1 MVAGK
6 LDMNR
11 QPHVIQSYS
20 VPIPQY
26 DQYHTHDA
34 AVYSLWMHFVDF
46 CMANNESSM
55 NMYNMPTATT
65 TDTAPCYCAPNEPV
79 NSYTNQSRLQ
89 IFQFFA
95 SCHGCT
101 VSPDEVLH
109 ASSRNMPINARHVH
123 IPRVARTTTA
133 PVTSIPPP
141 VMFKAPPLQ
150 DPITSSHHHLYSQ
163 SGAHT
168 RMSELYDQQQ
178 QQGRGGASI
187 PSSFAAAGDQTSR
200 HSPGGNYPSRVPY
213 NQDTSAIAMH
223 AHYTQHQQQNSN
235 NMGRFSPQPTAATA
249 SSAQY
254 THRRNSSSSPS
265 PVTATIERSPQLA
278 DHALNPTA
286 AVFTSTSYNTMKLS
300 QYQDT
305 NTSNTSHSRSPP
317 TSMSV
322 LNSIPQSNDTQ
333 HQQQTVRPDFL
344 LETSDPWA
352 ADSCYS
358 GGITDDERDSGS
370 SFNSD
375 STIHD
380 DMNAIWK
387 KPNFSTT
394 ITTITSSSSSIVNN
408 TRNNSFSVLNTAIT
422 AALGF
427 AL

>member
-46 CMANNESSM
+46 CMANNESSIH
-55 NMYNMPTATT
+55 MYSMPTATT
-65 TDTAPCYCAPNEPV
+65 TDAAPCYCAPNEPV

-123 IPRVARTTTA
+123 IPRVAHTTTA
-133 PVTSIPPP
+133 PVASIPPP

-150 DPITSSHHHLYSQ
+150 DPITSSHHHHLYSQ

-168 RMSELYDQQQ
+168 RVSELYDQQL

-187 PSSFAAAGDQTSR
+187 PSSFAAGDQTSR

-213 NQDTSAIAMH
+213 NQDTSATAMH
-223 AHYTQHQQQNSN
+223 AHYTQHQQQNN
-235 NMGRFSPQPTAATA
+235 NMGRYSPQPTAATA
-249 SSAQY
+249 FSTQY
-254 THRRNSSSSPS
+254 THRRNSSSSSS
-265 PVTATIERSPQLA
+265 PATATMERSPQLV
-278 DHALNPTA
+278 DHTLNPTA
-286 AVFTSTSYNTMKLS
+286 AVFTFHTMKSS

-305 NTSNTSHSRSPP
+305 SQTPP

-322 LNSIPQSNDTQ
+322 LNSISQSNDTQ
-333 HQQQTVRPDFL
+333 H
-344 LETSDPWA
+344 
-352 ADSCYS
+352 
-358 GGITDDERDSGS
+358 
-370 SFNSD
+370 
-375 STIHD
+375 
-380 DMNAIWK
+380 
-387 KPNFSTT
+387 
-394 ITTITSSSSSIVNN
+394 
-408 TRNNSFSVLNTAIT
+408 
-422 AALGF
+422 
-427 AL
+427 